1 MIPTRIRF
9 LILLGA
15 ACMPSAVA
23 SGGEPPVLTRI
34 AEIRSLTREEATKA
48 LPARI
53 RGVVIWQSLGSF
65 VIHDGERGIYVD
77 TLTAKERG
85 IWKSGDPS
93 MTETQVGAVIEME
106 GITDP
111 GGYAP
116 TVLPRSIK
124 RVGSGALPPPGR
136 LSAERLLS
144 GSEDSQWVEVE
155 GVVQAFAKTN
165 EAGETS
171 LSMVVNGHPCGVTLQ
186 RCSETNASAWVDAR
200 VRIRGVLAPLFN
212 HRSEVAGMKIITN
225 DANDVEILDPAPS
238 DPFQSPRVALNHLM
252 PFSTDGDPYHR
263 KVTRGDVTFSKLGE
277 FFFLQLGEVIEHFAS
292 GFG

>member
-1 MIPTRIRF
+1 MIPIRIRF

-15 ACMPSAVA
+15 ACMPSAIA
-23 SGGEPPVLTRI
+23 SGGEPPVLNRI

-53 RGVVIWQSLGSF
+53 RGVVIWQSPGSF

-106 GITDP
+106 GISDP

-124 RVGSGALPPPGR
+124 RVGSGALPLRYGVALRCRRRFINRVPGSDAAETQRGPWSRHRRPPPG
-136 LSAERLLS
+136 
-144 GSEDSQWVEVE
+144 
-155 GVVQAFAKTN
+155 
-165 EAGETS
+165 
-171 LSMVVNGHPCGVTLQ
+171 
-186 RCSETNASAWVDAR
+186 
-200 VRIRGVLAPLFN
+200 
-212 HRSEVAGMKIITN
+212 
-225 DANDVEILDPAPS
+225 
-238 DPFQSPRVALNHLM
+238 
-252 PFSTDGDPYHR
+252 
-263 KVTRGDVTFSKLGE
+263 
-277 FFFLQLGEVIEHFAS
+277 
-292 GFG
+292 